1 MSNSN
6 PNLKELLAQLQ
17 KHAGLIPPT
26 PAEADAAMAGTEEAA
41 FDDDRLLRIAEA
53 VVRGEPTELRIEA
66 FGAWSEEDQLSEAE
80 RKQFALYR
88 DLGELDEETKRQVDE
103 AEKKAL
109 SDDQDSD
116 DENGVEGKGDHS

>member
-17 KHAGLIPPT
+17 KHAGLMPPT

-53 VVRGEPTELRIEA
+53 VVRGEPTEIPIGA
-66 FGAWSEEDQLSEAE
+66 FGAWSEANQLSEAE
-80 RKQFALYR
+80 REQFVLNR
-88 DLGELDEETKRQVDE
+88 DRGELDEETKRQIDE

-116 DENGVEGKGDHS
+116 DEDGVEGKGDHS